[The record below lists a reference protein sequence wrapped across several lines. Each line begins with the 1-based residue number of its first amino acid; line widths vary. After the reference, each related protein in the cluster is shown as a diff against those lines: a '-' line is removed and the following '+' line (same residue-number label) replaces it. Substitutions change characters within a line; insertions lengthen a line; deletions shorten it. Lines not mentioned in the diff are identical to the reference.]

1 MVRVQNIIRH
11 QLPRDF
17 IMIAK
22 GVPVCVNICWYF
34 MPAKAELK
42 RKGFCEDIANDN
54 VPYLKKRGD
63 RDNLD
68 KLMLDSGNQL
78 LWYDDAQVYDGRLT
92 KYYSLNPRTEVEVI
106 WDPK

>member
-1 MVRVQNIIRH
+1 
-11 QLPRDF
+11 
-17 IMIAK
+17 MISK
-22 GVPVCVNICWYF
+22 GVPVCVNIQWYF
-34 MPAKAELK
+34 MPAKAEQKNKAFL
-42 RKGFCEDIANDN
+42 ESINQEN